1 MGREIK
7 VRLLDRSV
15 VCRFQTSEGC
25 PGKLEIMDVVKPKV
39 VAMKGKAARA
49 PKAKRKR
56 GAAKMREA
64 ADKIVGRDCK
74 PILEA
79 LSSNGQKGQTLS
91 AKFLYGLAQS
101 AEDSGE
107 ADGANK
113 FRKAALAWAN
123 SQSGDSNAEEPGE

>member
-1 MGREIK
+1 
-7 VRLLDRSV
+7 
-15 VCRFQTSEGC
+15 
-25 PGKLEIMDVVKPKV
+25 LEVMDVVKPKV
-39 VAMKGKAARA
+39 VAMKGKAARV

-101 AEDSGE
+101 AEDSDE
-107 ADGANK
+107 ADGASK
-113 FRKAALAWAN
+113 FRKVALAWAN
-123 SQSGDSNAEEPGE
+123 SQSGDSNAEEPGEETDEN

>member
-1 MGREIK
+1 MSPRWFAGFKIGR
-7 VRLLDRSV
+7 RS
-15 VCRFQTSEGC
+15 
-25 PGKLEIMDVVKPKV
+25 GKAGHMNVAKPKV

-49 PKAKRKR
+49 PRAKRKR

-74 PILEA
+74 PIIEA

-101 AEDSGE
+101 AEESAE

-113 FRKAALAWAN
+113 FRKVALAWAN
-123 SQSGDSNAEEPGE
+123 SPEWGGNSNAEEPGEETDEN